1 METMHIPDGIL
12 SLPVWATLNAVAI
25 PGVGLAVRRAKTCLA
40 EGHVP
45 LLGVMGAFVF
55 AAQRMNFPVGFGTS
69 GHLLGGALLAMTLG
83 PGSATIILTAILILQ
98 SLLFQDGGLLALGAN
113 VTNMAFIGVWAGWL
127 PYRLFFNGQFR
138 TAGIFAGGFLSVVAA
153 AAAAII
159 ELRLSGVGI
168 SHTVM
173 GVSSAVFAVMGA
185 MEGLITVAVLQS
197 VERLNPGWLRTPSGL
212 PRLSAGVLVTAAAL
226 MMVGGVL
233 FISGLPDGLEAM
245 MERAGA
251 ASRQYLVWT
260 APLPD
265 YEAPFLAGDWSR
277 KSLAGLAGMAIIY
290 GICLTVGRLLV
301 RQRSA

>member
-1 METMHIPDGIL
+1 MEAMHIPDGIL

-25 PGVGLAVRRAKTCLA
+25 PGIGLAVRRAKTYMA

-55 AAQRMNFPVGFGTS
+55 AAQMMNFPVGFGTS

-83 PGSATIILTAILILQ
+83 PGSATIILTSILILQ

-113 VTNMAFIGVWAGWL
+113 VTNMAFIGVWAGWF
-127 PYRLFFNGQFR
+127 PYRMLYSGRFR

-153 AAAAII
+153 AVAAIL
-159 ELRLSGVGI
+159 ELRFSGVGM
-168 SHTVM
+168 SPTVL
-173 GVSSAVFAVMGA
+173 GVSSGVFAVMGA

-197 VERLNPGWLRTPSGL
+197 VERLNPGWLRTPRGVPGL
-212 PRLSAGVLVTAAAL
+212 SVSVLLAAAVV
-226 MMVGGVL
+226 MVLGGIF
-233 FISGLPDGLEAM
+233 FISGLPDGLDALV
-245 MERAGA
+245 ERAGA
-251 ASRQYLVWT
+251 ASRQFLVWN

-290 GICLTVGRLLV
+290 GVCLTVGRLLV